1 MEGEK
6 KNSLGLKTTKGSVY
20 VCTANSHLAK
30 RSLRISIRCCSMESK
45 KGSALL
51 SFTIFCTMLKTS
63 PTSVLRVK
71 DWYEKLKQ
79 CFIVN
84 CSRVESIF
92 SLWFHFFIY
101 LSWSHWRTSDLC
113 YCRCFMSCMIHI
125 KQEPIISFH
134 FSFHS
139 HKGYS
144 SSLLMSSSLWE
155 NSIMSSSLCSM
166 NTFSWMSRAS
176 FLIPVSCYKFE
187 KEGQNVQGRKAK
199 GAKITRLRDTSKR
212 RGNIQ
217 AKCNCLCVSN
227 LKNHCQDN

>member
-1 MEGEK
+1 MEGKK
-6 KNSLGLKTTKGSVY
+6 KNLGLKTTKGSVY

-92 SLWFHFFIY
+92 SLWFHFFFIY
-101 LSWSHWRTSDLC
+101 LEATEEPVTSATADALC
-113 YCRCFMSCMIHI
+113 PVWFTLNRNR
-125 KQEPIISFH
+125 SFH
-134 FSFHS
+134 FIF
-139 HKGYS
+139 
-144 SSLLMSSSLWE
+144 
-155 NSIMSSSLCSM
+155 
-166 NTFSWMSRAS
+166 AS
-176 FLIPVSCYKFE
+176 TAIKDIPVHSWCHPACERTRSCLLLCAPWTPSAECQGPHFWSPSVATSLKKKGKMYKDE
-187 KEGQNVQGRKAK
+187 KQKGRK
-199 GAKITRLRDTSKR
+199 LRD
-212 RGNIQ
+212 
-217 AKCNCLCVSN
+217 
-227 LKNHCQDN
+227 